1 MKLIIGAFSFI
12 SSLVY
17 LGVALN
23 ADVIWPEPSG
33 VSDNFREIMWG
44 FGAGIFFTI
53 AIVEIVAFAKE
64 KKGISHG

>member
-1 MKLIIGAFSFI
+1 MKLITGAFSFI

-23 ADVIWPEPSG
+23 ADIIWPEPSG
-33 VSDNFREIMWG
+33 INDNFREIMWG

-53 AIVEIVAFAKE
+53 AISEIFAYDKE
-64 KKGISHG
+64 NQ